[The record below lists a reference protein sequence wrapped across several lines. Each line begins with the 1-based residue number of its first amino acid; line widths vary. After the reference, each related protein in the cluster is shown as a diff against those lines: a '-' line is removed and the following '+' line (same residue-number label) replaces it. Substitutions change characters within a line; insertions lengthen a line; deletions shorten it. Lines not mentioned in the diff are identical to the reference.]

1 MIDSHCHLA
10 DPAFAA
16 DLDAVISRARAAG
29 VEQALVILEAG
40 DLHQASQA
48 RQIAMAWP
56 TTGFAIGVHPHH
68 AHMFADSPRRAAD
81 LVREQVMTTP
91 AAWAVGEIGL
101 DYHYDLSPRDVQQA
115 VFREQLRLALDLRR
129 PVVIHTREADQD
141 TLAIL
146 DEEGRG
152 RLSGV
157 FHCFAGNAE
166 LAHAGLD
173 LGFYLSAAGIATF
186 PRATDLRATLA
197 TVPADRL
204 LTETD
209 SPFLAPVPHRGKRNE
224 PAWVAQV
231 VDTLAALH
239 GVPAERMAART
250 AENFH
255 AVFALASR

>member
-1 MIDSHCHLA
+1 VIDSHCHLA

-157 FHCFAGNAE
+157 FHARWPRPRLLPIGGRDRHVSKGHRPSC
-166 LAHAGLD
+166 HAGHR
-173 LGFYLSAAGIATF
+173 
-186 PRATDLRATLA
+186 PRG
-197 TVPADRL
+197 
-204 LTETD
+204 
-209 SPFLAPVPHRGKRNE
+209 SP
-224 PAWVAQV
+224 
-231 VDTLAALH
+231 VD
-239 GVPAERMAART
+239 G
-250 AENFH
+250 NG
-255 AVFALASR
+255 